1 MVFSVMKNIQS
12 SVVNEMESLRT
23 HIVEL
28 VTLPE
33 TEAPLISAYLDLLEN
48 QDYLRS
54 KLSYWAKSARSALP
68 SGQRAAF
75 DGALMDVEQA
85 IRGEWPDKVRSV
97 AVFSRR
103 GENPFLLVV
112 PFSVS
117 LDLHFTA
124 ASVPAIFPLVQL
136 KDRFHRFVVVIVT
149 EEVSRIIEVTLGA
162 VSEEFLTR
170 RPELSERLGREW
182 GREHFHQKKR
192 ENDRR
197 YISDQVT
204 IIINLMAKR
213 GLNHLIL
220 AGNSRN
226 VGPLRDALPRHIGA
240 RLVGEIIKSPVKGD
254 TSIVLEDAIDKF
266 IEAESAESR
275 DTVRRLHEQIRR
287 GALAVVGVGQSRDA
301 IIGGYAAQ
309 LVISEELHELDREDL
324 TRLAAAR
331 NLDIEVCEGDE
342 LLALHGGVGCLLR
355 YRPACLPD
363 EASRC

>member
-1 MVFSVMKNIQS
+1 MVFPVMKRNQS
-12 SVVNEMESLRT
+12 SVVKEMESLRT

-28 VTLPE
+28 VNLPE

-48 QDYLRS
+48 QDHLRS
-54 KLSYWAKSARSALP
+54 KLSHWAQTARSTQSP
-68 SGQRAAF
+68 DQRAAF
-75 DGALMDVEQA
+75 DAARVDVEEI
-85 IRGEWPDKVRSV
+85 IRREWPDDVRSV
-97 AVFSRR
+97 AVFSRH
-103 GENPFLLVV
+103 GTNPFLLVV

-136 KDRFHRFVVVIVT
+136 KDRFHRFVVVIIT
-149 EEVSRIIEVTLGA
+149 EEVSRIFEVTLGA

-204 IIINLMAKR
+204 IITNLMAKR

-226 VGPLRDALPRHIGA
+226 VAPLREALPKHIGS
-240 RLVGEIIKSPVKGD
+240 RLVGEIKKSPIKGD
-254 TSIVLEDAIDKF
+254 TSVVLEEAIDKF

-275 DTVRRLHEQIRR
+275 DTVTRLNEQIMRR
-287 GALAVVGVGQSRDA
+287 ALAVVGVEQSRDA

-309 LVISEELHELDREDL
+309 LIISEELHESDREDL

-331 NLDIEVCEGDE
+331 NLDIEVCEGDD

-355 YRPACLPD
+355 YRPSYLPD
-363 EASRC
+363 EIE

>member
-1 MVFSVMKNIQS
+1 MIVAVMKKLQS
-12 SVVNEMESLRT
+12 SAINEMESLRS
-23 HIVEL
+23 HITQL
-28 VTLPE
+28 VNLPE
-33 TEAPLISAYLDLLEN
+33 TEAPMISAYLDLLEN

-54 KLSYWAKSARSALP
+54 KLSQWANTARSTQSP
-68 SGQRAAF
+68 DQRAAF
-75 DGALMDVEQA
+75 DAARMDVEEA
-85 IRGEWPDKVRSV
+85 ISGEWPDEIQSV

-103 GENPFLLVV
+103 GLNPFLLVV

-117 LDLHFTA
+117 LDPYFTA

-136 KDRFHRFVVVIVT
+136 KDRFHRFVVVIST
-149 EEVSRIIEVTLGA
+149 EEVSRIFEVTLGA

-182 GREHFHQKKR
+182 GREHFHQKRR

-197 YISDQVT
+197 YVSDQVT
-204 IIINLMAKR
+204 IITNLMAKR

-220 AGNSRN
+220 AGNSRS
-226 VGPLRDALPRHIGA
+226 VAPLREALPKHIGS
-240 RLVGEIIKSPVKGD
+240 RLVGEIMKSPIKGD
-254 TSIVLEDAIDKF
+254 TSAVLEEAIDKF

-275 DTVRRLHEQIRR
+275 DTVTRLNEQIRR
-287 GALAVVGVGQSRDA
+287 GALAVVGVEQSRDA

-309 LVISEELHELDREDL
+309 LVISEELHESVREDL

-331 NLDIEVCEGDE
+331 NLEIEVCEGDD

-355 YRPACLPD
+355 YRPTYLPD
-363 EASRC
+363 KIEGF